1 MSSISLSDRHQP
13 FVDTRTGAGVLAR
26 ITRMAMRFRV
36 RLLIGILGTV
46 AAALMQLLIPRFM
59 GQAVDGIHELLLAAT
74 QWTPATRNGL
84 LMLALALLGAS
95 VFRGVF
101 MAVYMQ
107 QGESLGQ
114 HLGYSLRLAYY
125 EKLQHLS
132 FSYHDRVHTGDLMTR
147 GMLDVEGVRMFVTF
161 GLLRTF
167 YLAVLIGFGTY
178 QLVATDPL
186 MAVVAVSFVPVVG
199 WRAIVSRLQ
208 LRESWYQLQK
218 RMSIL
223 TRVMDENL
231 NGIRVVRA
239 FTSQDHEMHK
249 FDRASRWAL
258 LLARKRI
265 RIRVRN
271 TTVMTM
277 TYYAAMCLVLLV
289 GGLKAMNGEA
299 TVGRLTEFLAFMTI
313 LQLPVRQL
321 GMMVNAF
328 ARASSSGQR
337 LFEVL
342 DQEPD
347 VADKPDAPALALTRG
362 ELRFEDVSFAYRS
375 EDGDTEALRGVSFAV
390 GPGQTLGIVGPPGA
404 GKSTIAHLVPR
415 FYDVTGG
422 RVTIDGQDIRDVTL
436 SSLRN
441 AVGVIQQ
448 DSFVFTSALERNVAY
463 GDPWADRDRIAHAT
477 ASAQLDTWVRSL
489 PLGYRTLVGERGVS
503 LSGGQRQRL
512 SIARSVMLRPPIM
525 IFDDSTAAVDAGTEQ
540 RIRASLREVTRECA
554 TIIIAHRLSSLM
566 HADEILFLDRGR
578 VVERGSHEELLALGG
593 RYAALY
599 ELQARRTTRSTT
611 GEAGPDPAAALQPE
625 AAAPGSN
632 GAAAM
637 SAAEASRVPGADEPL
652 PASPEPVAETG
663 GCGIVPVA
671 GEAAASA
678 SLPLGNGA
686 ARVHRR
692 SAGADVLIEAG
703 NGVPAAAASPGGT
716 SRSVGDGATT
726 PAAAVRGAET
736 GAGNGAAT
744 ALQTLAGRELRLAA
758 DGGARRPA
766 AGDDPAAEPG
776 AAATGAAAAHAGAP
790 GGRP

>member
-1 MSSISLSDRHQP
+1 MSSISLSDRYQP

-26 ITRMAMRFRV
+26 ITRMALRFRV
-36 RLLIGILGTV
+36 RLLVGILGTT
-46 AAALMQLLIPRFM
+46 AAAFAQLMIPRFM
-59 GQAVDGIHELLLAAT
+59 GQAVDGIHDLLLTAT
-74 QWTPATRNGL
+74 QWNPAARNGL
-84 LMLALALLGAS
+84 LLLALGLLGAS
-95 VFRGVF
+95 VGRGVF
-101 MAVYMQ
+101 MALYMQ
-107 QGESLGQ
+107 QGEALGQ
-114 HLGYSLRLAYY
+114 RLAYSLRLAYY

-147 GMLDVEGVRMFVTF
+147 GMLDVEGVRMFVNF

-178 QLVATDPL
+178 QLIVTDPL
-186 MAVVAVSFVPVVG
+186 MALVAVSFVPIVG

-208 LRESWYQLQK
+208 LRESWYQLQR

-231 NGIRVVRA
+231 SGIRVVRA
-239 FTSQDHEMHK
+239 FTSQDHEMDK
-249 FDRASRWAL
+249 FDRASRRAL

-265 RIRVRN
+265 KIRVQN
-271 TTVMTM
+271 TTIMTM

-289 GGLKAMNGEA
+289 GGLKVMNGEA

-347 VADKPDAPALALTRG
+347 VADKPGAPALSLTRG
-362 ELRFEDVSFAYRS
+362 ELRFEDVSFAYRT

-415 FYDVTGG
+415 FYDVSGG
-422 RVTIDGQDIRDVTL
+422 RVSIDGQDIRDVTL
-436 SSLRN
+436 DSLRN

-463 GDPWADRDRIAHAT
+463 GDPWADSNRISHAT
-477 ASAQLDTWVRSL
+477 ASAQLDAWVRGL

-525 IFDDSTAAVDAGTEQ
+525 IFDDSTAAIDAGTEQ
-540 RIRASLREVTRECA
+540 RIRSSLREVTRQCA

-566 HADEILFLDRGR
+566 HANEILFLDRGR

-599 ELQARRTTRSTT
+599 ELQARRTTGKAEDGGAS
-611 GEAGPDPAAALQPE
+611 GEAEAPQPVAA
-625 AAAPGSN
+625 GSN
-632 GAAAM
+632 GAAQ
-637 SAAEASRVPGADEPL
+637 PD
-652 PASPEPVAETG
+652 
-663 GCGIVPVA
+663 
-671 GEAAASA
+671 
-678 SLPLGNGA
+678 GA
-686 ARVHRR
+686 AGW
-692 SAGADVLIEAG
+692 SD
-703 NGVPAAAASPGGT
+703 AA
-716 SRSVGDGATT
+716 
-726 PAAAVRGAET
+726 
-736 GAGNGAAT
+736 N
-744 ALQTLAGRELRLAA
+744 
-758 DGGARRPA
+758 
-766 AGDDPAAEPG
+766 
-776 AAATGAAAAHAGAP
+776 AGAP
-790 GGRP
+790 GTAAAAGKRSGGNGTASGVAGGAAEHAAAVADGFAAGADRRVDHGDREPAVAAGASEAVGALGGAPGGGS

>member
-1 MSSISLSDRHQP
+1 MSSISFSDRHQP

-26 ITRMAMRFRV
+26 ITRMALRYRA
-36 RLLIGILGTV
+36 RLVIGILGTV
-46 AAALMQLLIPRFM
+46 AAALSQLLIPRFM
-59 GQAVDGIHELLLAAT
+59 GQAVDGIHGLLQAAT
-74 QWTPATRNGL
+74 QWNPATRNGL
-84 LMLALALLGAS
+84 LMLALGLLGAS
-95 VFRGVF
+95 VGRGLF
-101 MAVYMQ
+101 MALYMQ
-107 QGESLGQ
+107 QGEALGQ
-114 HLGYSLRLAYY
+114 RLAYSLRLAYY

-147 GMLDVEGVRMFVTF
+147 GMLDVEGVRMFVNF
-161 GLLRTF
+161 GLLRIF

-178 QLVATDPL
+178 QLVVTDPL
-186 MAVVAVSFVPVVG
+186 MALVAVSFVPVVG

-231 NGIRVVRA
+231 SGIRVVRA

-289 GGLKAMNGEA
+289 GGLKVMNGDA

-347 VADKPDAPALALTRG
+347 VADKPGAPALALTRG
-362 ELRFEDVSFAYRS
+362 ELRFEDVSFAYRG
-375 EDGDTEALRGVSFAV
+375 EDGDTVALRGVSFAV

-436 SSLRN
+436 DSLRN

-448 DSFVFTSALERNVAY
+448 DSYVFTTALERNVAY
-463 GDPWADRDRIAHAT
+463 GDPWADRDRIARASS
-477 ASAQLDTWVRSL
+477 SAQLDTWVRSL

-512 SIARSVMLRPPIM
+512 SIARSVMLRPPYM
-525 IFDDSTAAVDAGTEQ
+525 IFDDSTAAIDAGTEQ
-540 RIRASLREVTRECA
+540 RIRASLREVTRQCA

-578 VVERGSHEELLALGG
+578 VVERGSHQQLLALGG

-599 ELQARRTTRSTT
+599 ELQARRATAATQDGGAPGEALAAQAVAAGRNGAVQPGRAAAAAAAAGRSGAGMEATRTPASTDEPSIGGHAAAAAGAPPVVGGRRSGNGTAAGVGSAPGTSAGGSGAAVADALAAEVDRRLEHGDREPAADTAGEPSASPVAVPAAGAATTGSGESTT
-611 GEAGPDPAAALQPE
+611 GSGESPD
-625 AAAPGSN
+625 
-632 GAAAM
+632 
-637 SAAEASRVPGADEPL
+637 
-652 PASPEPVAETG
+652 
-663 GCGIVPVA
+663 
-671 GEAAASA
+671 
-678 SLPLGNGA
+678 
-686 ARVHRR
+686 
-692 SAGADVLIEAG
+692 
-703 NGVPAAAASPGGT
+703 
-716 SRSVGDGATT
+716 
-726 PAAAVRGAET
+726 
-736 GAGNGAAT
+736 
-744 ALQTLAGRELRLAA
+744 
-758 DGGARRPA
+758 
-766 AGDDPAAEPG
+766 EPG
-776 AAATGAAAAHAGAP
+776 AHAAAGTRAGAA
-790 GGRP
+790 GGRS